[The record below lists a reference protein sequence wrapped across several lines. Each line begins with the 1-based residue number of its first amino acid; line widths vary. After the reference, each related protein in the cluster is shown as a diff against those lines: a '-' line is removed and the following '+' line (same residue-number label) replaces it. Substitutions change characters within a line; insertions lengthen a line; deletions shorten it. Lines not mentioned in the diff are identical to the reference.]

1 MRNNRM
7 TILMSDHEKAEVES
21 LATEMGVSN
30 SEYVR
35 LAVDNYSNV
44 SAEQEAE
51 LAALVAEANEAIP
64 QMRAA
69 LDRSCERLEA
79 THKKV
84 DAMLREAGFRK

>member
-7 TILMSDHEKAEVES
+7 TILMSDSEKSDVETF
-21 LATEMGVSN
+21 ATRMGVSN

-44 SAEQEAE
+44 SADQEAE
-51 LAALVAEANEAIP
+51 LAALVAEVNKAIP
-64 QMRAA
+64 EMRAS

>member
-7 TILMSDHEKAEVES
+7 TILMSDDEKSEVET
-21 LATEMGVSN
+21 LASQMGVSN

-51 LAALVAEANEAIP
+51 LAALVAEVNKAIP
-64 QMRAA
+64 EMRAT

>member
-7 TILMSDHEKAEVES
+7 TILMSDDEKSGVEM
-21 LATEMGVSN
+21 LANQMGISN

-51 LAALVAEANEAIP
+51 LAALVAEVNKAIP
-64 QMRAA
+64 AMRAS

-84 DAMLREAGFRK
+84 DAILRESGFRK